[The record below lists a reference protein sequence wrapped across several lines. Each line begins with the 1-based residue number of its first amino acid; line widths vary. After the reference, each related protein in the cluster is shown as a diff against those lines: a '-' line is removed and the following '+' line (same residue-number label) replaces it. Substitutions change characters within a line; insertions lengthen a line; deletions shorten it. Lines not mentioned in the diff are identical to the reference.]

1 MRLSRLSGIL
11 LLLILVVFGLVFI
24 PTFFIQRGPSETAPV
39 TSTEEVVPSNVKSVL
54 ISPSKTLAAFF
65 FKDKLVYIN
74 STSFEREGVI
84 YQRVL
89 LHIFDLRSE
98 RVASSIVIDE
108 YPASSP
114 EALLC
119 GDLEQGIRGYTPR
132 YRLLGYDGRYVYYE
146 KDCILP
152 REGVLEPLVYMVDV
166 GTSTVISSSISSR
179 GVVAVEDGVAYKYL
193 PDEGLIEALEIASSK
208 ILWRHEY
215 RPSYKFPPPPGQ
227 SPPGRTFIGAQIVG
241 AWVASGSLIILLR
254 DDDSATGEVIWV
266 YGLVVASREG
276 VREYFFEAFRFKG
289 TGWTY
294 DIRAGFDGER
304 IYVLSSIDLWE
315 VEKDFAKLYS
325 ISLNGVVRELLS
337 RSIEGIERGS
347 LGMLVGEGRVA
358 IIYVADRRLEEVTQT
373 TTRIEAVAGGRGGAV
388 TVTTVTETTTWTREV
403 SVQVIEVLDREG
415 NVILSRELVRVF
427 PLYSLIGLKGDKVYL
442 MSDKHIYAL
451 DPSTGLKL
459 VAILGD
465 FRDSIG
471 IVLPFIIPLIPIL
484 PFITGETGETAA
496 LATSVDGTIYI
507 YTASNR
513 GGYLTIIE
521 EEGS

>member
-1 MRLSRLSGIL
+1 MRLSRLLGIL
-11 LLLILVVFGLVFI
+11 LLLILVMFSLVFI

-54 ISPSKTLAAFF
+54 ISPSKPLAAFF

-119 GDLEQGIRGYTPR
+119 GDLERGIRGYTPR

-146 KDCILP
+146 RDCILP

-179 GVVAVEDGVAYKYL
+179 GVVAVGDGVAYKYL

-241 AWVASGSLIILLR
+241 AWVASGSLIILLH
-254 DDDSATGEVIWV
+254 DSDIAAGEMTLV

-276 VREYFFEAFRFKG
+276 VRESFFEALRSKG

-304 IYVLSSIDLWE
+304 IYVLSSIDPWG
-315 VEKDFAKLYS
+315 VEKGFAKLHS
-325 ISLNGVVRELLS
+325 ISLNGAVRELLS
-337 RSIEGIERGS
+337 RSIVLEGIERGS

-358 IIYVADRRLEEVTQT
+358 IIYVADRKLEAVTQT

-388 TVTTVTETTTWTREV
+388 TTVTETTTWTQVV

-415 NVILSRELVRVF
+415 NMILSRELVRV
-427 PLYSLIGLKGDKVYL
+427 PPYSLIGLKGDKVYL
-442 MSDKHIYAL
+442 MSDTYIYAL
-451 DPSTGLKL
+451 DPSTGLKQ
-459 VAILGD
+459 VADLGY

-471 IVLPFIIPLIPIL
+471 IVLPFIIPLIPFL

-513 GGYLTIIE
+513 GGYLMIIE